1 MVGTMWPCIGAC
13 ESEEVNTFSSFY
25 NLVPRGKDLLLLVP
39 PGDGMPSGF
48 VVNRSCSWV
57 TRLLGLPSVVL
68 LPGSWV
74 IAIPVLFLGRLD
86 FLQNLGPQG
95 RNKDRCLQLSLY
107 MVGLIIRAWMS
118 VWLPLSTWAGFPRS
132 LCSLLNGQDWP

>member
-1 MVGTMWPCIGAC
+1 MWPCIGAC

-48 VVNRSCSWV
+48 VVNRGCSWV

-74 IAIPVLFLGRLD
+74 IVIPVLFRGRLD
-86 FLQNLGPQG
+86 FLQNLGP
-95 RNKDRCLQLSLY
+95 
-107 MVGLIIRAWMS
+107 
-118 VWLPLSTWAGFPRS
+118 
-132 LCSLLNGQDWP
+132 